1 MIHIFSQNKY
11 SSFIIKFKLFFRLEI
26 LTIIRPLVI
35 LKIVLFFDLTFLQCC
50 TILLSVYDYF
60 HHYKSKVHFNFFKKK
75 NQKVVK
81 ILPRSNKIDCT
92 CPIFYKNKMIF

>member
-26 LTIIRPLVI
+26 LTIIKPLVI

-60 HHYKSKVHFNFFKKK
+60 HHYKSKFHFNFFKKK
-75 NQKVVK
+75 SKSCKNITK
-81 ILPRSNKIDCT
+81 IK
-92 CPIFYKNKMIF
+92 